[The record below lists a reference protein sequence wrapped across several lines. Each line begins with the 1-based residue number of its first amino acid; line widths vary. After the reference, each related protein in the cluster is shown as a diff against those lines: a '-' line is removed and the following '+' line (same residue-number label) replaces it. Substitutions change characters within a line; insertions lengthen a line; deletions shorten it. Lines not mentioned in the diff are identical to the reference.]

1 MRLLPCEWTESL
13 YGNTQPESVL
23 TRITSHRNWSVLRKN
38 LLKPIIPV
46 KCDAFRCWQ
55 QFPCY
60 TPSDIIKYN
69 SFLVTPRIKRSTLV
83 TLSVFPVVGT
93 IVAERKK
100 GIPEDLPQMGNLSE
114 SLVFKAF
121 YALLIL
127 DPWHQYHRLHMGRD
141 NALNIGSTGEQVIPP
156 CMREHIH
163 PGRNILLPFQ
173 LISKYSVNLIRKPF
187 RNERTGFYMYFSVF

>member
-127 DPWHQYHRLHMGRD
+127 DPWHQYYRLHMERQFRKSVWFLHLTFQRLSLELHPLSCT
-141 NALNIGSTGEQVIPP
+141 LNVYFISLFFRLSAQKGQRWGS
-156 CMREHIH
+156 
-163 PGRNILLPFQ
+163 NISFFL
-173 LISKYSVNLIRKPF
+173 
-187 RNERTGFYMYFSVF
+187 